1 MGIGSVWRMCTEH
14 APSTVVVCDVAI
26 AGVREAFAA
35 APGVTFTH
43 LPYEGT
49 RVELDAGDSDELGAF
64 RTRLH
69 DALTPF
75 GGGLST

>member
-1 MGIGSVWRMCTEH
+1 MGSVCRMCTEH
-14 APSTVVVCDVAI
+14 APTTVVVCDVAI
-26 AGVREAFAA
+26 AGVRSAFVEV
-35 APGVTFTH
+35 PGVTFTH

-49 RVELDAGDSDELGAF
+49 RVELDAADPGELSAF

-75 GGGLST
+75 GGGLSA